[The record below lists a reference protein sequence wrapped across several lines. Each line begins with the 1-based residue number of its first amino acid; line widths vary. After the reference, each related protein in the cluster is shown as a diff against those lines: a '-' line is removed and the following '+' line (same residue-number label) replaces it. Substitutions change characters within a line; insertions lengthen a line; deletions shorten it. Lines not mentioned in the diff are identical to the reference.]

1 MMHTPMR
8 QLRPKSRD
16 STATKV
22 ANRARL
28 KQTLHMLARTPRP
41 PVINA
46 FSPTKPP
53 VAATPMAY
61 AREIEAVYQR
71 TGLCAVNV
79 LRLAQI
85 TPTQLKKIGA
95 NITTRQMEVLSGT
108 AMQELDDEAMGAF
121 SRRLP
126 WGSYGMLAR
135 ASLGAPDL
143 GMALKRWCR
152 HHALLTDDIQLKLV
166 TSGDSAAI
174 VLEERGDLARHGQGA
189 REFCLVHVLR
199 NIHGLACWYIDS
211 RIPLQGAHFPFA
223 SPPHGETYAL
233 MFPGAIRFDA
243 AQAELR
249 FDSRYLALPLR
260 RDEKPLQQML
270 QRALPLTVRPY
281 RRDRLLVQQVRQVL
295 TNSEVLSHNAD
306 TLAAALN
313 MSPRSLHR
321 QLQEEGASLQ
331 KLKDEV
337 RSQKAKDLLLRTAQP
352 VKQVAAASGF
362 RNEKSFIRA
371 FRVWAG
377 CTPTDFRR
385 GVTD

>member
-1 MMHTPMR
+1 
-8 QLRPKSRD
+8 
-16 STATKV
+16 
-22 ANRARL
+22 
-28 KQTLHMLARTPRP
+28 
-41 PVINA
+41 
-46 FSPTKPP
+46 
-53 VAATPMAY
+53 MAY
-61 AREIEAVYQR
+61 AREIEAAYQR
-71 TGLCAVNV
+71 VGLSPLSA
-79 LRLAQI
+79 LRQAQI
-85 TPTQLKKIGA
+85 TPTRLKSISA
-95 NITTRQMEVLSGT
+95 NITTRQMEILSGT
-108 AMQELDDEAMGAF
+108 AMQALDDEALGAF

-135 ASLGAPDL
+135 ASIGAPNL

-152 HHALLTDDIQLKLV
+152 HHALLTDDIHLKLV
-166 TSGDSAAI
+166 TLGDSTAI

-199 NIHGLACWYIDS
+199 NIHGLACWFIDS
-211 RIPLQGAHFPFA
+211 RIALQSAHFPFA
-223 SPPHGETYAL
+223 PPPHGDAYAL

-249 FDSRYLALPLR
+249 FDARYLALHLR
-260 RDEKPLQQML
+260 RDEKALQQML

-281 RRDRLLVQQVRQVL
+281 RRDRLLVTQVRQAL
-295 TNSEVLSHNAD
+295 SNSAVLSHNAD

-313 MSPRSLHR
+313 LSPRSLHR

-331 KLKDEV
+331 QLKDEV

-352 VKQVAAASGF
+352 IKQVAAAAGF

-377 CTPTDFRR
+377 CTPTDFRH
-385 GVTD
+385 GVAD